1 MAKKSKYEQDE
12 GGPFQQGDVV
22 DAEERRAKNDPRN
35 DGDDTSKAGA
45 DIQSGE
51 PAPGTSPDD
60 GTKYTVV
67 EEGTVIN
74 GVYFP
79 YSGAPAGQ
87 AMNVYLS
94 ETDAA
99 ELVRCG
105 VKLNNEDG
113 SPVEAGEDPNA
124 VTEGEGEGE
133 GEEIIT

>member
-1 MAKKSKYEQDE
+1 MAKKSKYGEDYSATSS
-12 GGPFQQGDVV
+12 D
-22 DAEERRAKNDPRN
+22 DPRD
-35 DGDDTSKAGA
+35 DGDYAAKPSVDTQDS
-45 DIQSGE
+45 E

-79 YSGAPAGQ
+79 YSDAAPGQ
-87 AMNVYLS
+87 EMNVYLS

-105 VKLNNEDG
+105 VKLNNEDS
-113 SPVEAGEDPNA
+113 SPVEAGADPNA
-124 VTEGEGEGE
+124 ETDPDVDEGQP
-133 GEEIIT
+133 IVA